1 MLDYRYIYCLGMGV
15 TQKNVDVFLEY
26 LDTYYH
32 VNVIIFFF
40 FCKKI
45 SKNKWILKVCWF
57 STDQVL
63 DFTPIRT

>member
-40 FCKKI
+40 ARKFQRT
-45 SKNKWILKVCWF
+45 SGFLKSAGFLLTKC
-57 STDQVL
+57 
-63 DFTPIRT
+63 